1 MITFFIII
9 LAYWLVSVVATYIV
23 RYYNSKKPSYG
34 NLFAGKV
41 SVGKKISTHLSI
53 WLIVPIAMPFILIYL
68 VCKFFDKLKYK
79 NRPRPITGKLRGF
92 YKKDFVFDENNK
104 AVSLYEYNYTH
115 GTKYTLDQV
124 YGKGYEA
131 SLSEKEKK
139 EFDTK
144 SSKFGELKFDDNL
157 LDTPHTV
164 AAITLGKAILS
175 GDFNFF
181 SSMLDANVETILCG
195 AKKCIIGKEQVVA
208 YWKGWRERWTVTK
221 EVTEYEVK
229 HSNYYFNSCLRMG
242 TMLVLFMMNGTKISR
257 LVLVQRNISGG
268 LYTHNDDLIKDYPF
282 SLEYIKRHIEPL
294 REPNEYNSPV
304 VKENRLPCFS
314 CGAKSETL
322 DWFSTDIKIGLHGY
336 RGVVSICPKCGKVVE
351 YVTELRYR
359 MEAPV
364 FDEYDMLEEYARC
377 WNKKDIGRLE
387 EFLADDFHYS
397 SMWVFE
403 ELDKSGYIEYFAA
416 KLQQILETGSKVR
429 ADLKDN
435 LLVVNQDG
443 KNFVIDVKFDN
454 GKIVRADMV
463 AASLYGLPDND
474 VAVKFNLMG
483 LRNFYNSTPLKG
495 SKYLELVPE
504 DIVVKML
511 DYSRLGDIDPYITKK
526 LRDVVEE
533 CDWSFFRD
541 MVSND
546 TNSFEILKSCYKK
559 AVDDGIYEAANILGI
574 IAFNYEDDVEE
585 GNRWLDYAAFRG
597 SQNAMIN
604 QFTIHWSSEEYLEAS
619 AMLSNMLNK
628 PNPSLMCL
636 WNLAYLYYMG
646 DSQPGCFIEQDIHKT
661 MQILSMIASY
671 DKDKICEQ
679 ETHLPEKAK
688 NLLSFIGNSNIYAET
703 GVEFHRLLL
712 TSVLRTT
719 ELKDKGE
726 VFGKL
731 SSLGLVDGK
740 KLGLRLAED
749 FDDESN
755 FYIYDNGENVDK
767 DVIKHLIA
775 MPTAM
780 SAWQVYLLMT
790 SPTVM
795 PALGHGCYIKRDYI
809 FNENDIKYIGQ
820 LKDLDLSA
828 IKELGLL
835 LPKVV
840 LEETDSED
848 KCIAHVYCSYWNDW
862 KGLVQEHSKVII
874 NSGKVELCEKLNE
887 FVCYSYDCGVYL

>member
-1 MITFFIII
+1 MNNLTLI
-9 LAYWLVSVVATYIV
+9 LTYWTISVIATYVV
-23 RYYNSKKPSYG
+23 RHHNSKKQSYK
-34 NLFAGKV
+34 NIFTKEV
-41 SVGKKISTHLSI
+41 TIGKKISTHLSI
-53 WLIVPIAMPFILIYL
+53 WLIVPIAMPFILVYL
-68 VCKFFDKLKYK
+68 VYKFIDKLKSK
-79 NRPRPITGKLRGF
+79 NRPRPVAWKLRGF
-92 YKKDFVFDENNK
+92 YKKDFVLDENDK
-104 AVSLYEYNYTH
+104 AISLYEYNYIH
-115 GTKYTLDQV
+115 GTEYTLDQV

-131 SLSEKEKK
+131 SLTEKEKK
-139 EFDTK
+139 DFDIK
-144 SSKFGELKFDDNL
+144 SSKFGELNFDDNL
-157 LDTPHTV
+157 LDTPHTT

-175 GDFNFF
+175 GDFNLFD
-181 SSMLDANVETILCG
+181 SMLNANVETILCG
-195 AKKCIIGKEQVVA
+195 AKKCIVGKEQVVS

-221 EVTEYEVK
+221 EVTEYEIK

-242 TMLVLFMMNGTKISR
+242 TMLVLFMMDGAKISR
-257 LVLVQRNISGG
+257 LVLVQRHISGG
-268 LYTHNDDLIKDYPF
+268 LYTHNDDLVKDYPF
-282 SLEYIKRHIEPL
+282 SLEFIKRHIEPL

-304 VKENRLPCFS
+304 VKDNRLPCFS

-322 DWFSTDIKIGLHGY
+322 DWFSTDIKIGFHGY
-336 RGVVSICPKCGKVVE
+336 RGLVSICPKCGKVVE

-359 MEAPV
+359 IETPV

-403 ELDKSGYIEYFAA
+403 ELDKSRYIEYFAA
-416 KLQQILETGSKVR
+416 KLQQFLETGSNVR
-429 ADLKDN
+429 AKLKDK

-443 KNFVIDVKFDN
+443 TNFVIDVKFDN
-454 GKIVRADMV
+454 GKIIRADML
-463 AASLYGLPDND
+463 AASLYGLPDKD
-474 VAVKFNLMG
+474 TAVKFNLMG

-495 SKYLELVPE
+495 SKYLELVPA
-504 DIVVKML
+504 DAVVKRL
-511 DYSRLGDIDPYITKK
+511 DYSRLGEDDPYITKN
-526 LRDVVEE
+526 LRDVVAE

-541 MVSND
+541 LVSND
-546 TNSFEILKSCYKK
+546 ANSLDILKSCYKK
-559 AVDDGIYEAANILGI
+559 AIDDGIYEAANILGI
-574 IAFNYEDDVEE
+574 IAFNYEDDAEE
-585 GNRWLDYAAFRG
+585 GNRWLNYAACRG

-604 QFTIHWSSEEYLEAS
+604 QFTIHWNNDEYLEAS

-646 DSQPGCFIEQDIHKT
+646 DSQPSCFVKQDIRKT

-679 ETHLPEKAK
+679 EVNMPENAK
-688 NLLSFIGNSNIYAET
+688 HLLSFIGSSNIYAET
-703 GVEFHRLLL
+703 GDDFHRLLL

-731 SSLGLVDGK
+731 SSLSLVEGK

-749 FDDESN
+749 FDDESS
-755 FYIYDNGENVDK
+755 FYIYDNCGNVDK
-767 DVIKHLIA
+767 DLVKHLSA
-775 MPTAM
+775 TPTAM
-780 SAWQVYLLMT
+780 SAWQVYMLMT

-795 PALGHGCYIKRDYI
+795 PTLGHGCYIKRNFI

-820 LKDLDLSA
+820 LIDFDLSA

-840 LEETDSED
+840 LEDSDSED
-848 KCIAHVYCSYWNDW
+848 KCIAHVYCCYWNDW
-862 KGLVQEHSKVII
+862 KGLVHEHSKVII
-874 NSGKVELCEKLNE
+874 NSGKVELCKKQDE
-887 FVCYSYDCGVYL
+887 FVFYSYDCGIYL

>member
-1 MITFFIII
+1 MTTFI
-9 LAYWLVSVVATYIV
+9 LFLVYWTISVVATYVV
-23 RYYNSKKPSYG
+23 RHHNSKKQSYK
-34 NLFAGKV
+34 NLFAGEV

-68 VCKFFDKLKYK
+68 VYKFIDKLKYK
-79 NRPRPITGKLRGF
+79 NRPRPVSKKLRGF
-92 YKKDFVFDENNK
+92 YKKDFVLDENDK

-115 GTKYTLDQV
+115 GTEYTLDQV

-131 SLSEKEKK
+131 SLTEKEKK

-144 SSKFGELKFDDNL
+144 SSKFGELNFDDNL

-164 AAITLGKAILS
+164 AATTLGKAILS
-175 GDFNFF
+175 GDFNLFC
-181 SSMLDANVETILCG
+181 SMLDANVETILCG
-195 AKKCIIGKEQVVA
+195 GNKCIIGKEQVVS
-208 YWKGWRERWTVTK
+208 YWKGWREKWTVTK

-229 HSNYYFNSCLRMG
+229 HSAYYFNSCLRMG
-242 TMLVLFMMNGTKISR
+242 IMLVLFMMHGTKISR
-257 LVLVQRNISGG
+257 LVLVPRHISGG
-268 LYTHNDDLIKDYPF
+268 FYTHNDDLVKDYPF
-282 SLEYIKRHIEPL
+282 SLEYIKRYIKPL
-294 REPNEYNSPV
+294 REANEYNSPV

-322 DWFSTDIKIGLHGY
+322 DWFSTNITIGLHGY
-336 RGVVSICPKCGKVVE
+336 KGIVSICPKCGKVVE

-359 MEAPV
+359 MDGPV

-377 WNKKDIGRLE
+377 WNKKSIGRLE
-387 EFLADDFHYS
+387 EFLADDFHYY

-403 ELDKSGYIEYFAA
+403 ELDKFGYIEYFAS
-416 KLQQILETGSKVR
+416 KLQQISESGSCVR
-429 ADLKDN
+429 AELKDK

-454 GKIVRADMV
+454 GRIVRADMV
-463 AASLYGLPDND
+463 AASLYGLPDKD

-483 LRNFYNSTPLKG
+483 VHNFHNTTPLKG
-495 SKYLELVPE
+495 SKYLESIPE
-504 DIVVKML
+504 DIIVKRL
-511 DYSRLGDIDPYITKK
+511 DHSRLLEDDPYVTKK
-526 LRDVVEE
+526 LRDVIEE
-533 CDWSFFRD
+533 CDWLFIRD

-546 TNSFEILKSCYKK
+546 SKSLEIFKSCYKK
-559 AVDDGIYEAANILGI
+559 AVDDGIYEAANNLGVL
-574 IAFNYEDDVEE
+574 AFNYEDDAEE
-585 GNRWLDYAAFRG
+585 GNRWLDYAAFRD

-604 QFTIHWSSEEYLEAS
+604 QFTVLWNNDEYLEAS

-646 DSQPGCFIEQDIHKT
+646 DSQPGCLMKQDVNKSV
-661 MQILSMIASY
+661 QILSMIADY

-679 ETHLPEKAK
+679 ETHMPEKAK
-688 NLLSFIGNSNIYAET
+688 NLLSFIGSSNIYAEK
-703 GVEFHRLLL
+703 GIEFHRLLL

-731 SSLGLVDGK
+731 SSLGLAGGE

-749 FDDESN
+749 FDDESS
-755 FYIYDNGENVDK
+755 FYIYDNCGNVDN
-767 DVIKHLIA
+767 DLVKHLSA
-775 MPTAM
+775 APTAM

-790 SPTVM
+790 SSTVM
-795 PALGHGCYIKRDYI
+795 PALGHGCYIKRNFI
-809 FNENDIKYIGQ
+809 FNENDLKYIGQ
-820 LKDLDLSA
+820 IKDFDLSA
-828 IKELGLL
+828 IEERDLL

-840 LEETDSED
+840 LEENDYED
-848 KCIAHVYCSYWNDW
+848 KCIAHVYCCYWNDW

-874 NSGKVELCEKLNE
+874 NSGMVESCEKQGEIVL
-887 FVCYSYDCGVYL
+887 YSYDCGIYL